1 MHERSLV
8 KALLRQVEAIADQH
22 STSRVSSIHIR
33 VGEFSGVEA
42 DLLSSAYDDLVQDSR
57 LCGASLRVERVPLEA
72 VCQQCGRTFRVERF
86 QFHCE
91 KCGSLRLTLR
101 GGEEILLDSVMIEE
115 TEP

>member
-22 STSRVSSIHIR
+22 SASRVSSIHIR

-42 DLLSSAYDDLVQDSR
+42 DLLSSAYDDLVQDSHI
-57 LCGASLRVERVPLEA
+57 CGASLRVERVPLEA
-72 VCQQCGRTFRVERF
+72 VCEQCGRTFRVEGF
-86 QFHCE
+86 QFQCDT
-91 KCGSLRLTLR
+91 CGSLKLTLR
-101 GGEEILLDSVMIEE
+101 GGEEILLESVMIEE